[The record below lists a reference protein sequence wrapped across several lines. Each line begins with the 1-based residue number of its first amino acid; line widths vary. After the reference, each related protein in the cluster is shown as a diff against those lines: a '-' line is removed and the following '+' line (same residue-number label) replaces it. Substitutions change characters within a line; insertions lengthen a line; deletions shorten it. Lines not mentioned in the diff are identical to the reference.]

1 VSFIIPHEPL
11 PLEFLSFIATI
22 NDIFYFLD
30 VVPQT
35 WTRYLFKPSD
45 EEADKVRT
53 PNHRHKALTD
63 TSQLSI
69 LLWWCHDLY
78 RRMVAVVAVFDI
90 ATSHCSVV

>member
-11 PLEFLSFIATI
+11 PLEFLSFIAAI
-22 NDIFYFLD
+22 NDVFYFLD

-35 WTRYLFKPSD
+35 WTCYLFEPSD

-63 TSQLSI
+63 QLSI
-69 LLWWCHDLY
+69 LPLDFQIPELDY
-78 RRMVAVVAVFDI
+78 PNFTKVARDW
-90 ATSHCSVV
+90 SMDPHYSV